1 MPGGDRMSE
10 EEDVFKLSSISFKGI
25 DDEEFNFENIKK
37 NINLLVFYDVN
48 SPDSKKTVKYMEKI
62 SQSYPNWFLSV
73 IGISQ
78 NDSDT
83 VKKFVGEDNKKFFTV
98 IDEKSNFAKA
108 FNLKKIPAL
117 FLIDKSGYVI
127 KSYKGLDEGEINNI
141 SKEIAESLSCDPV
154 EIKLESKDE

>member
-1 MPGGDRMSE
+1 MFE

-48 SPDSKKTVKYMEKI
+48 SPDSKKTVKYMEKL

-117 FLIDKSGYVI
+117 FLIDKSG
-127 KSYKGLDEGEINNI
+127 
-141 SKEIAESLSCDPV
+141 
-154 EIKLESKDE
+154 

>member
-1 MPGGDRMSE
+1 MSE

-37 NINLLVFYDVN
+37 NFNLLVFYDVN
-48 SPDSKKTVKYMEKI
+48 SPDSKNTVKYMEKL

-83 VKKFVGEDNKKFFTV
+83 VKKFVGEDNKNFFSV
-98 IDEKSNFAKA
+98 IDEKSSFAKV

-127 KSYKGLDEGEINNI
+127 KSCKGLNEGEINNI

-154 EIKLESKDE
+154 EIKLGSKDD

>member
-1 MPGGDRMSE
+1 MSE

-48 SPDSKKTVKYMEKI
+48 SPDSKKTVKYMEKL

>member
-1 MPGGDRMSE
+1 MSE

-25 DDEEFNFENIKK
+25 DNEEFNFENIKK

-48 SPDSKKTVKYMEKI
+48 SPDSKKTVKYMEKL